1 MVRAYDLLG
10 HGVIAGDERRTNAY
24 FEAIQQAVRPDSVVA
39 DIGCGTGVF
48 TLAACD
54 AGARR
59 VFAIEPSPI
68 LQVAKAV
75 VAANGYSS
83 RVEFIDALS
92 TDATLPERADVIVMD
107 VHGVLPDEHIAV
119 AIDARERLL
128 APGGVFIPAVDA
140 IWAAPVEAPEA
151 YERHAA
157 AARDGDGIDLG
168 AAQAWVLRQSSRW
181 RVRADQLIAPPR
193 LCATLT
199 YSTVE
204 DAAITA
210 RLEWTASRPA
220 VAHGIVA
227 WFESV
232 LYRHV
237 TLSNRPGDPETFY
250 AQRFF
255 PLPRPVTVAA
265 GQRLHADL
273 RGESRG
279 DGYEWRCILDA

>member
-1 MVRAYDLLG
+1 MAKAYDLLG
-10 HGVIAGDERRTNAY
+10 HGVIVGDERRTTAY
-24 FEAIQQAVRPDSVVA
+24 LDAIQCAVRPNSVVC

-68 LQVAKAV
+68 VQVAKAI

-83 RVEFIDALS
+83 RVEFIEAFS
-92 TDATLPERADVIVMD
+92 AAVTLPERADVIVMD
-107 VHGVLPDEHIAV
+107 LHGVLPDEQIA
-119 AIDARERLL
+119 ASIDARARLL
-128 APGGVFIPAVDA
+128 APGGVLIPAVEA

-151 YERHAA
+151 YHRHVAVA
-157 AARDGDGIDLG
+157 LDEDGIDLD
-168 AAQAWVLRQSSRW
+168 AARAWSLRQSSRW
-181 RVRADQLIAPPR
+181 RVRADQLIAEPR
-193 LCATLT
+193 LCATIP

-204 DAAITA
+204 DAEITA
-210 RLEWTASRPA
+210 RLDWTASRAA
-220 VAHGIVA
+220 VAHGVVV

-232 LYRHV
+232 MYADV
-237 TLSNRPGDPETFY
+237 TLSNHPGAPAALY

-265 GQRLHADL
+265 GQRLRADL
-273 RGESRG
+273 HGESRG
-279 DGYEWRCILDA
+279 DSYEWRCILDA